1 MVLNFFMFE
10 NPQLNTIIPA
20 AIGILFIILL
30 IYFAMKT
37 LITSNLFQKGL
48 DLYQQKDYENAE
60 AVFRQVTSINV
71 SNDVVRLL
79 LGDSILKQ
87 GKVEEAIEQYKEVIE
102 RAPKKADAYLR
113 LSRIYMQQDKQS
125 EAIEY
130 LKQAK
135 EVLQKRQPEKAAE
148 VGQLLEKINNG

>member
-1 MVLNFFMFE
+1 MLE
-10 NPQLNTIIPA
+10 NLQFNTIIPA
-20 AIGILFIILL
+20 VIVISSISLL
-30 IYFAMKT
+30 IYFAWKT
-37 LITSNLFQKGL
+37 LRTSNLFQKGL

-79 LGDSILKQ
+79 LGDSLLRQ
-87 GKVEEAIEQYKEVIE
+87 GKVEEAIEKYKEVIV
-102 RAPKKADAYLR
+102 RTPKKADAYLR

-135 EVLQKRQPEKAAE
+135 EVLQKRQPEKAEE
-148 VGQLLEKINNG
+148 VSQLLEKLNK

>member
-1 MVLNFFMFE
+1 MLE

-20 AIGILFIILL
+20 VIVLSSIFLL
-30 IYFAMKT
+30 IYFAVKT
-37 LITSNLFQKGL
+37 LRTSNLFQKGL

-79 LGDSILKQ
+79 LGDSLLKQ
-87 GKVEEAIEQYKEVIE
+87 GKVEAAIEKYKEVIE

-113 LSRIYMQQDKQS
+113 LSRIYMQQEKQS
-125 EAIEY
+125 EAIGY
-130 LKQAK
+130 LQKAK
-135 EVLQKRQPEKAAE
+135 EVLQKRQPQKAEE
-148 VGQLLEKINNG
+148 VSQLLEKLNS

>member
-1 MVLNFFMFE
+1 MLE
-10 NPQLNTIIPA
+10 NPQLNIIFPA
-20 AIGILFIILL
+20 IIVISSILLL
-30 IYFAMKT
+30 IYFAVKT
-37 LITSNLFQKGL
+37 LRTSNLFQKGIE
-48 DLYQQKDYENAE
+48 LYQQKDYENAE

-79 LGDSILKQ
+79 LGDSLLKQ
-87 GKVEEAIEQYKEVIE
+87 GKVEAAIDKYKEVIE

-113 LSRIYMQQDKQS
+113 LSRIYMTQEKQS

-135 EVLQKRQPEKAAE
+135 EVLQKREPQKAEE
-148 VGQLLEKINNG
+148 VAQLLEKLNS

>member
-1 MVLNFFMFE
+1 MLE
-10 NPQLNTIIPA
+10 NPQLNIIIPA
-20 AIGILFIILL
+20 VIVISSIFLL
-30 IYFAMKT
+30 IYFAIKT
-37 LITSNLFQKGL
+37 LRTSNLFQKGIE
-48 DLYQQKDYENAE
+48 LYQQKDYENAE

-79 LGDSILKQ
+79 LGDSLLKQ
-87 GKVEEAIEQYKEVIE
+87 GKVEAAIDKYKEVIE

-113 LSRIYMQQDKQS
+113 LSRIYMTQEKQS

-135 EVLQKRQPEKAAE
+135 EVLQKREPQKAEE
-148 VGQLLEKINNG
+148 VAQLLEKLNS

>member
-1 MVLNFFMFE
+1 MLE
-10 NPQLNTIIPA
+10 NLQLNTILPA
-20 AIGILFIILL
+20 VIVISSISLL
-30 IYFAMKT
+30 IYFAVKT

-48 DLYQQKDYENAE
+48 NLYQDKDYENAE

-79 LGDSILKQ
+79 LGDALLKQ
-87 GKVEEAIEQYKEVIE
+87 GKVDEAIEKYQDVIT

-113 LSRIYMQQDKQS
+113 LSRIYMQQEKQS

-130 LKQAK
+130 LQKAK
-135 EVLQKRQPEKAAE
+135 EVLQKRQPEKAEE
-148 VGQLLEKINNG
+148 VSQLLEKLNS

>member
-1 MVLNFFMFE
+1 MLE

-20 AIGILFIILL
+20 VIVISSISLL
-30 IYFAMKT
+30 IYFAWKT
-37 LITSNLFQKGL
+37 LRTSNLFQKGL

-79 LGDSILKQ
+79 LGDSLLRQ
-87 GKVEEAIEQYKEVIE
+87 GKVEKAIEKYKEVIV

-135 EVLQKRQPEKAAE
+135 EVLQKRQPEKAEE
-148 VGQLLEKINNG
+148 VSQLLEKINNG

>member
-1 MVLNFFMFE
+1 MLE

-20 AIGILFIILL
+20 VIVISSIFLL
-30 IYFAMKT
+30 IYFAVKT
-37 LITSNLFQKGL
+37 LRTSNLFQKGL

-79 LGDSILKQ
+79 LGDSLLKQ
-87 GKVEEAIEQYKEVIE
+87 GKVEAAIEKYKEVIE

-113 LSRIYMQQDKQS
+113 LSRIYMQQEKQS

-148 VGQLLEKINNG
+148 VSQLLEKLNK

>member
-1 MVLNFFMFE
+1 MFE
-10 NPQLNTIIPA
+10 NPQLNTVIPA
-20 AIGILFIILL
+20 AIVISSIFLL
-30 IYFAMKT
+30 IYFAVKT
-37 LITSNLFQKGL
+37 LRTSNLFQKGL
-48 DLYQQKDYENAE
+48 DLYQQKDYKSAE

-79 LGDSILKQ
+79 LGDSLLKQ
-87 GKVEEAIEQYKEVIE
+87 GKVEAAIEKYKEVIE

-113 LSRIYMQQDKQS
+113 LSRIYMQQEKQS

-135 EVLQKRQPEKAAE
+135 EVLQKRQPEKAKE
-148 VGQLLEKINNG
+148 VGELLKKINNG

>member
-1 MVLNFFMFE
+1 MLKNL
-10 NPQLNTIIPA
+10 QLNTIIPA
-20 AIGILFIILL
+20 AIVFSSIFLL
-30 IYFAMKT
+30 IYFAVKT
-37 LITSNLFQKGL
+37 LRTSNLFQKGI

-79 LGDSILKQ
+79 LGDSLLKQ
-87 GKVEEAIEQYKEVIE
+87 GKVESAIEKYKEVIE
-102 RAPKKADAYLR
+102 RAPKKADAYIR

-130 LKQAK
+130 LQKAK
-135 EVLQKRQPEKAAE
+135 EVLQKRQPQKAEE
-148 VGQLLEKINNG
+148 VGQLLEKINNP

>member
-1 MVLNFFMFE
+1 MLE
-10 NPQLNTIIPA
+10 NLQLNTILPA
-20 AIGILFIILL
+20 VIVLSSIFLL
-30 IYFAMKT
+30 IYFAVKT
-37 LITSNLFQKGL
+37 LRTSNLFQKGL

-60 AVFRQVTSINV
+60 AVFRKVTSINV

-79 LGDSILKQ
+79 LGDSLLKQ
-87 GKVEEAIEQYKEVIE
+87 GKVEEAIEKYKEVIE

-135 EVLQKRQPEKAAE
+135 EVLQKRQPEKAEE
-148 VGQLLEKINNG
+148 VSQLLEKLNK